1 MDLTTG
7 NISVADIY
15 GHEPNHVD
23 DHRRGRDAGDE
34 VTSTAAGDRLSEIL
48 GENGKSSGFDL
59 SEWLSNNDNKQALI
73 DGKNILDSE
82 YEGYEME
89 GHPYKAPTNPN
100 YYYNPN
106 QPMDKKPSN
115 ADIYYDY
122 GKVIKP
128 IDPQDI
134 TDLGSVF
141 LSMLNPKN
149 EEKNDS
155 NNSGSSS
162 NGKNKY
168 NSSTKANEKTC
179 DIECFTK
186 NLNKDYY
193 YNPLNAV
200 MEEKKQFDDYFN
212 PMSLIPEEKIFAD
225 LYSGLVNYKNEF
237 YRRYDLVMEQQT
249 EAFKR
254 GQVPENWSEGDQEAF
269 RSYPGNENKT
279 VFNPKTLVN
288 EGRWTD
294 QDYKDYLNA
303 PVRVVQQTLPVAEV
317 FYDAYLG
324 YSLSKKQV
332 QYSEFS
338 SEIKGVGLDYDHLS
352 EFDINKRYQVVG
364 SHVESIF
371 TNLDNYTQKSKILRI
386 DSVEFHPLTSD
397 IMEVKYSLATMK
409 DGNGVLIPQNQLNF
423 KDSYIPKTVISDELI
438 SSGKLNI
445 WANEAANNIYY
456 IKDNKGYG
464 LSNNGIVFEFI
475 EPKIPGETFI
485 FYPTLGNPTK

>member
-1 MDLTTG
+1 MKKLNPEELGINPNSKSADEIKQLTKDYVKYLTGKDVEVVIIATGDGSGYIRGDQNGEDKKDVFLLDLRG
-7 NISVADIY
+7 LEEGLEVANLY

-59 SEWLSNNDNKQALI
+59 SEWLSNNNNKQALI

-82 YEGYEME
+82 CEGYEME

-100 YYYNPN
+100 YYYDPN

-122 GKVIKP
+122 GKIMKP

-134 TDLGSVF
+134 TDLGNAIINI
-141 LSMLNPKN
+141 LSPKN
-149 EEKNDS
+149 EEKNNS

-162 NGKNKY
+162 NEKNKN

-179 DIECFTK
+179 NIECFTK

-193 YNPLNAV
+193 YNLLNAV

-212 PMSLIPEEKIFAD
+212 PMSLIPKEKIFAD

-254 GQVPENWSEGDQEAF
+254 DQVPENWSEGDQEAF

-317 FYDAYLG
+317 FYNAYLS
-324 YSLSKKQV
+324 YSLSQGVESRTSQTSDANTKKIPQGFMENEFIKFSEAAVELVKKQNLPDGELMI
-332 QYSEFS
+332 Q
-338 SEIKGVGLDYDHLS
+338 G
-352 EFDINKRYQVVG
+352 Q
-364 SHVESIF
+364 HV
-371 TNLDNYTQKSKILRI
+371 
-386 DSVEFHPLTSD
+386 
-397 IMEVKYSLATMK
+397 
-409 DGNGVLIPQNQLNF
+409 
-423 KDSYIPKTVISDELI
+423 
-438 SSGKLNI
+438 
-445 WANEAANNIYY
+445 
-456 IKDNKGYG
+456 
-464 LSNNGIVFEFI
+464 
-475 EPKIPGETFI
+475 
-485 FYPTLGNPTK
+485 